1 VIEVLASRSLR
12 FHNIVI
18 GHPVELVSLGIIKT
32 RTLRRQRLNVDDVLQ
47 ASLAAGASGVED
59 VQRAVLNANGEIV
72 VTLKTSQSVTDQIK
86 ELSLKIDKLLLQK
99 DQ

>member
-1 VIEVLASRSLR
+1 
-12 FHNIVI
+12 
-18 GHPVELVSLGIIKT
+18 
-32 RTLRRQRLNVDDVLQ
+32 LQ
-47 ASLAAGASGVED
+47 ASVAAGASGVED

-72 VTLKTSQSVTDQIK
+72 VTLKSSQSIPDQIK